1 MLYFCTYVKA
11 ADELCISN
19 LQFTLTSFTSCVL
32 QDLEQMAMEQ
42 DKESNKQTILTQV
55 EGHRK
60 QMLR

>member
-1 MLYFCTYVKA
+1 MFFF
-11 ADELCISN
+11 
-19 LQFTLTSFTSCVL
+19 FTFSFYC

-42 DKESNKQTILTQV
+42 DKESDKQVMMSQV

>member
-1 MLYFCTYVKA
+1 MKA
-11 ADELCISN
+11 ADELCTSN
-19 LQFTLTSFTSCVL
+19 LQFPLTSYMLCIL

-42 DKESNKQTILTQV
+42 DKESNKQTILSQV

>member
-1 MLYFCTYVKA
+1 MFLQTRQSTRWTVHQQPA
-11 ADELCISN
+11 VCIN
-19 LQFTLTSFTSCVL
+19 TFTSCVL

-42 DKESNKQTILTQV
+42 DKESNKQTILGQV

>member
-1 MLYFCTYVKA
+1 MSY
-11 ADELCISN
+11 
-19 LQFTLTSFTSCVL
+19 VL

-42 DKESNKQTILTQV
+42 DKESNKQTILSQV